1 MTVVIA
7 ADLFSETSISVISN
21 IIVYEDEDI
30 REDGLK
36 ILANLVNSSEEMM
49 PKVTTALLASIES
62 GFNHE
67 LQQRLRTVGFVRTI
81 WKRGC
86 KFQWEWTISKLT
98 HDPCFQTPR
107 SSVRTTP

>member
-30 REDGLK
+30 REDGLE
-36 ILANLVNSSEEMM
+36 ILAKLVHSSEKMM
-49 PKVTTALLASIES
+49 PKVTTALLASVES

-67 LQQRLRTVGFVRTI
+67 LENLLYTVGFVRTI
-81 WKRGC
+81 WERDC
-86 KFQWEWTISKLT
+86 KFQ
-98 HDPCFQTPR
+98 
-107 SSVRTTP
+107 